1 MGNSSI
7 MYVKLID
14 DFGVSVPILLRGT
27 HSGQTSIKCRDLACD
42 VEPPPLKNFKN
53 LTMKLE
59 VKYLY
64 PNSSLGAN
72 FYIYQLPEGLEM
84 RKILAH
90 GIRMQKNPQN
100 KRIFSEFLRILIE
113 LCGSKVQL
121 APPHGNFISS
131 VANPEIVYYEEDLNF
146 S

>member
-1 MGNSSI
+1 MGDSSI
-7 MYVKLID
+7 MYVKLIG
-14 DFGVSVPILLRGT
+14 DFGDSVPILLRGT

-64 PNSSLGAN
+64 PNSALGAN
-72 FYIYQLPEGLEM
+72 FYVYLFIY
-84 RKILAH
+84 LAH
-90 GIRMQKNPQN
+90 DIWMQKNPQK
-100 KRIFSEFLRILIE
+100 KRIFSGFLRILIE